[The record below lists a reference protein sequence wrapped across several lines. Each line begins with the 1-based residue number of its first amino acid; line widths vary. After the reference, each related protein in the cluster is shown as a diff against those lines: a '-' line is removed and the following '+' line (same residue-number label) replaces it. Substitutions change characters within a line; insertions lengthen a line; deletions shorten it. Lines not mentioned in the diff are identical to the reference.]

1 MEVEDV
7 SRLAADELFA
17 YFRTRLPVGI
27 YLPLALFLY
36 TAGVAAGRRIDAR
49 SFALGLTLAYTL
61 LLQFRLWDD
70 LNSRG
75 QDRLEHPE
83 RVLSKVK
90 ALLPFHKLFFLS
102 LVFNCAVLFLE
113 PDFRPK
119 LAGFIALNGGL
130 LLWYRRRLGLSLNK
144 IINSHVVLAKYPLF
158 VYLLSDT
165 SRAAS
170 TPYLLSLSVV
180 YLCFCVY
187 ELLHDKTLWTAPWAR
202 RVLGVE
208 MLALVVVY
216 GLMAAELRSSVTV
229 ATVTQV
235 ILTTAGG
242 LASIL
247 LFFRHRSQTISS
259 NWNYAVIIIGFAG
272 LVNFSLGN
280 KL

>member
-1 MEVEDV
+1 
-7 SRLAADELFA
+7 
-17 YFRTRLPVGI
+17 
-27 YLPLALFLY
+27 
-36 TAGVAAGRRIDAR
+36 
-49 SFALGLTLAYTL
+49 
-61 LLQFRLWDD
+61 
-70 LNSRG
+70 
-75 QDRLEHPE
+75 
-83 RVLSKVK
+83 
-90 ALLPFHKLFFLS
+90 
-102 LVFNCAVLFLE
+102 
-113 PDFRPK
+113 
-119 LAGFIALNGGL
+119 
-130 LLWYRRRLGLSLNK
+130 
-144 IINSHVVLAKYPLF
+144 
-158 VYLLSDT
+158 
-165 SRAAS
+165 
-170 TPYLLSLSVV
+170 VV